1 MRGGAA
7 SAGEDAGSYRAPRAA
22 ACAFGHADR
31 GAYAWCRS
39 RPQPIFL
46 PRQSFAWPS
55 SYDSSCIPS
64 TMTLS
69 TYLLYVAAVAL
80 LIATPGPTML
90 MCMTNALNH
99 GPRRAMTSVAG
110 SVSAVLVV
118 MVLSAM
124 GLGALLAASEAA
136 FTTAKLIGAAYL
148 VWLGVKTFRSD
159 ASALTVDGDAAGG
172 SRRSFYLQGL
182 LVGASNPKAMLFF
195 AAFFPQFLNP
205 AAPMAPQFTIL
216 ALTFMAFEFTV
227 LTTCALSVSRL
238 APLLRQSGPVRWVN
252 RICGGLFTL
261 MGGLLLFT
269 RRSA

>member
-1 MRGGAA
+1 
-7 SAGEDAGSYRAPRAA
+7 
-22 ACAFGHADR
+22 
-31 GAYAWCRS
+31 
-39 RPQPIFL
+39 
-46 PRQSFAWPS
+46 
-55 SYDSSCIPS
+55 
-64 TMTLS
+64 MTLS

-110 SVSAVLVV
+110 SVTAVLVV
-118 MVLSAM
+118 MTLSAM
-124 GLGALLAASEAA
+124 GLGALLAASETA

-148 VWLGVKTFRSD
+148 IWLGIKTFRSE
-159 ASALTVDGDAAGG
+159 ASALVAADAQEGAQEGG
-172 SRRSFYLQGL
+172 PSRRSFYLQGL
-182 LVGASNPKAMLFF
+182 LVGASNPKAVLFF

-205 AAPMAPQFTIL
+205 AAPMVPQFAIL

-238 APLLRQSGPVRWVN
+238 APMLRKSGPVRWIN

-261 MGGLLLFT
+261 MGGLLLLT